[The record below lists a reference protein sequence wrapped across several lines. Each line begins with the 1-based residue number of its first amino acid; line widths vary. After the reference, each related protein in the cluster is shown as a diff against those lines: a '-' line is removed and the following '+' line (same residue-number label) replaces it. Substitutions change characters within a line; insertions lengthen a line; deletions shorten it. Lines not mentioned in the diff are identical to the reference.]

1 MVSIK
6 ARHRQ
11 IVYSALFIVAASVCA
26 FAQAKPPVVFIPGLT
41 GTELV
46 NAKTG
51 EKVWFRL
58 RRAKGDDLRLPI
70 SPNIAAN
77 KDGLIPGDIIRS
89 IKAGLLP
96 RVDVYGGFLTALE
109 TKGGYREGKWDA
121 PPPRGYENTV
131 YIFAYDWRRDIVE
144 NSRLLIRKIEALKRR
159 LRRPNLKFDVVG
171 HSLGGLIAR
180 YAAMYGD
187 ADLPA
192 GGSASSN
199 WAGSKEIS
207 RLVIIGSP
215 NEGSPLALRNLINGF
230 PLLGIELK
238 LPFVQDLSKFD
249 IFTIPAAFEL
259 LPAPNSLM
267 AFDDSLNAISIDV
280 YDPATWTKYGWNVIN
295 DKDFAKEFTP
305 AEQKAAP
312 AYLAAV
318 LERAKRLY
326 QSLDLPVTA
335 KTPVS
340 ITSIGADCKD
350 TLDAMV
356 LYRKKDGAWDAL
368 FKADSFTAPDGRK
381 VTSDDLKAKIYAP
394 GDGIVTKR
402 SLTAATI
409 AEADGVESMFLPGT
423 TFYICDGH
431 DKLPGNEAVQAKVLS
446 ILTGPK

>member
-1 MVSIK
+1 MTAAFLLGLASIC
-6 ARHRQ
+6 
-11 IVYSALFIVAASVCA
+11 AA
-26 FAQAKPPVVFIPGLT
+26 AQSKPPVVFIPGLT

-46 NAKTG
+46 NSKTG

-77 KDGLIPGDIIRS
+77 KDNLIPGDIIRS

-109 TKGGYREGKWDA
+109 TNGGYREGKWNA

-144 NSRLLIRKIEALKRR
+144 NSRLLVRKIEALKRR

-192 GGSASSN
+192 GGSASST
-199 WAGSKEIS
+199 WVGSRDIG

-259 LPAPNSLM
+259 LPAPNTLM
-267 AFDDSLNAISIDV
+267 AFDAELNPISIDL

-295 DKDFAKEFTP
+295 DKDFQKQFTP

-312 AYLAAV
+312 IYLAAV
-318 LERAKRLY
+318 LDRAKRLY

-335 KTPVS
+335 KTPVA

-356 LYRKKDGAWDAL
+356 LYQKKDGDWDAL

-381 VTSDDLKAKIYAP
+381 VTSDDLKAKIYGP
-394 GDGIVTKR
+394 GDGIVSRR
-402 SLTAATI
+402 SFTAATI
-409 AEADGVESMFLPGT
+409 AEADGVESMFLPGST
-423 TFYICDGH
+423 TYICDGH

-446 ILTGPK
+446 ILTGRK